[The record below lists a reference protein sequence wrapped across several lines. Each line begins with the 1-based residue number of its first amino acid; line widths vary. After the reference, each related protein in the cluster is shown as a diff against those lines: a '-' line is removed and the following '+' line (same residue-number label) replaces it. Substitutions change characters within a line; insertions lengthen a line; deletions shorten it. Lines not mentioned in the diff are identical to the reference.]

1 MNDTYPLGHLNI
13 SGLETGRCR
22 YVPLWLSCKQYSPW
36 GLLMH
41 FAAAAAAAAVPFI
54 LQWWW
59 ARLMGTL
66 LGPIGLQD
74 GWASLDGLLAVA
86 GTSHWGI
93 VGAVL
98 VVLSGVAPCSL
109 LCCSLCSQWWQDD
122 WTAARGQW
130 CPKMTEYGQGVH
142 FLWWQAW
149 EQCMIHR
156 DSPYFVFRWMLLY
169 PFGPVD
175 AHLCYLISNSK
186 SWNFPNANHS
196 QVESDISNELLMWQ
210 LSSLWTFNVFFDS
223 YTIILYYYYYL
234 RLSPALNFERL
245 GIRVKRKWAAQ
256 VISVKICFQ

>member
-130 CPKMTEYGQGVH
+130 CPKMTEYGQGV
-142 FLWWQAW
+142 LA
-149 EQCMIHR
+149 
-156 DSPYFVFRWMLLY
+156 
-169 PFGPVD
+169 
-175 AHLCYLISNSK
+175 
-186 SWNFPNANHS
+186 
-196 QVESDISNELLMWQ
+196 
-210 LSSLWTFNVFFDS
+210 SLGTMHDPSGF
-223 YTIILYYYYYL
+223 TLL
-234 RLSPALNFERL
+234 RLPLDVIIPIWPSGRSSVLPNFKL
-245 GIRVKRKWAAQ
+245 
-256 VISVKICFQ
+256 